1 MLINFGPFPFLCI
14 MHFLCTMRNFAPM
27 PWDSPVS
34 LRWLSFL
41 SFFYGY
47 RVRIPIR
54 IWMEKEHHDSVQ
66 MEQEMEKAKSTL

>member
-1 MLINFGPFPFLCI
+1 MHYALFMHYAQFCTHALGFPCQPEMAF
-14 MHFLCTMRNFAPM
+14 F
-27 PWDSPVS
+27 
-34 LRWLSFL
+34 
-41 SFFYGY
+41 SFFF

>member
-14 MHFLCTMRNFAPM
+14 MGFPCQPEMAF
-27 PWDSPVS
+27 
-34 LRWLSFL
+34 F
-41 SFFYGY
+41 SFFF